1 MWIGSIAWSELSCSS
16 ASKAAL
22 GVPGWAWE
30 TSRTGTE
37 DSSLTGIDGGRRNEE
52 YELELV
58 QSCCHDGARRRRRL
72 PRYERCGSQLSF
84 FFSFFSF
91 FCFGDGKYVTEYAE
105 SHDDARVLRLV
116 FEAGLQLL
124 QMHGTAYGISI
135 QV

>member
-37 DSSLTGIDGGRRNEE
+37 DGSLTGIDGGRRNEE

-84 FFSFFSF
+84 FFSFFCF